1 MKKRVVSKIFE
12 FPVIIE
18 KDDEGY
24 FASCP
29 ILQGCYT
36 QGETYEQVLENLRDV
51 MRLHIRDRIE
61 AKEEIPSVHNVA
73 LTTLK
78 VRA

>member
-1 MKKRVVSKIFE
+1 MGKIFE

-18 KDDEGY
+18 RDECGY

-29 ILQGCYT
+29 LLQGCYT
-36 QGETYEQVLENLRDV
+36 QGETYEEVLENLKDA
-51 MRLHIRDRIE
+51 MRLHIRDRLE
-61 AKEEIPSVHNVA
+61 AKEEIPSVQNIA
-73 LTTLK
+73 LTTVR

>member
-1 MKKRVVSKIFE
+1 MKKRIVDKIFE

-36 QGETYEQVLENLRDV
+36 QGETYEEVLESLRDA

-61 AKEEIPSVHNVA
+61 AKEEIPSVQNIA

>member
-1 MKKRVVSKIFE
+1 MKKRIVDEIFE

-18 KDDEGY
+18 RDEYGY

-29 ILQGCYT
+29 ALQGCYT
-36 QGETYEQVLENLRDV
+36 QGDTYEEVLENLEDA
-51 MRLHIRDRIE
+51 MRLHIRDRLE
-61 AKEEIPSVHNVA
+61 AKEKISPVKNIA
-73 LTTLK
+73 LTTVR

>member
-1 MKKRVVSKIFE
+1 MTKRIAGKIFE
-12 FPVIIE
+12 FPVVIE
-18 KDDEGY
+18 KDEHGY

-36 QGETYEQVLENLRDV
+36 QGETYEEVFENLKDAIE
-51 MRLHIRDRIE
+51 LHIKDRIE
-61 AKEEIPSVHNVA
+61 AKEEIPSVQNVA
-73 LTTLK
+73 LTTIR